1 MLLQAALNGT
11 LSKDDHPALPV
22 SAEELA
28 SDAAACIAAGAR
40 AIHMHPRDGDGR
52 ETLEA
57 EWVDAAVVAV
67 RDAGGGVPVGVTTG
81 SWIEADPER
90 KLALVSQ
97 WSEPDYASVNLAEDG
112 AAEIIAALLERG
124 IGIEAGVW
132 VPDDA
137 ERLAASGHAGR
148 VLRVL
153 VEPVFAQTDNW
164 REVVGELHA
173 ALDAHAITA
182 PRLQHGIGP
191 VTWPLLEDAVRRGLD
206 TRIGLEDTR
215 ENPDGAQT
223 AGNEELVRAARAGFG
238 AGAE

>member
-11 LSKDDHPALPV
+11 LTKEDHPALPV
-22 SAEELA
+22 TAEELA
-28 SDAAACIAAGAR
+28 RDAVACVAAGAR

-57 EWVDAAVVAV
+57 WDVDNVVVAV
-67 RDAGGGVPVGVTTG
+67 RDACGVPVGVTTG
-81 SWIEADPER
+81 SWIEADPQR
-90 KLALVSQ
+90 KFNAISA
-97 WSEPDYASVNLAEDG
+97 WTEPDYASVNFSEEGVELVLE
-112 AAEIIAALLERG
+112 ALVEGG

-132 VPDDA
+132 IPDDA
-137 ERLAASGHAGR
+137 ERLAASGYAHR
-148 VLRVL
+148 ILRVL
-153 VEPVFAQTDNW
+153 VEPVFASPGNW
-164 REVVGELHA
+164 GEVVGELHA
-173 ALDAHAITA
+173 ALDAHGVTA
-182 PRLQHGIGP
+182 PRLQHGIGA

-238 AGAE
+238 AGAD

>member
-11 LSKDDHPALPV
+11 LTKEDHPALPV
-22 SAEELA
+22 TAEELA
-28 SDAAACIAAGAR
+28 RDAVACVAAGAR

-57 EWVDAAVVAV
+57 EWVDAAVTAV
-67 RDAGGGVPVGVTTG
+67 RDACGAPVGVTTG

-90 KLALVSQ
+90 KLALVRG
-97 WSEPDYASVNLAEDG
+97 WEAADYASVNMAEDG
-112 AAEIIAALLERG
+112 AAQVMEALLERG
-124 IGIEAGVW
+124 IDIEAGVW
-132 VPDDA
+132 IADDA
-137 ERLAASGHAGR
+137 ERLAASGYAGR

-153 VEPVFAQTDNW
+153 VEPVFASPDNW

-173 ALDAHAITA
+173 ALDAHGVTA
-182 PRLQHGIGP
+182 PRLQHGIGA

-238 AGAE
+238 AGAD